1 MLQHGKAN
9 RLRKHTITT
18 FDIAMKAFFF
28 CLFKGPGGSENSF
41 FKMNLRKMING
52 CSQIKKAL
60 INMNASNCKTI
71 GSMKLRY

>member
-9 RLRKHTITT
+9 RLRKHAITT

-41 FKMNLRKMING
+41 FKMNLRKMD
-52 CSQIKKAL
+52 QW
-60 INMNASNCKTI
+60 M
-71 GSMKLRY
+71 